1 MQLPT
6 MESYTTLISDDTICA
21 ISTPHGTGGI
31 AVIRISGPDTIDIV
45 SHVWHGKSLA
55 TATSHTAHLGN
66 IIDGSGEVVDQ
77 AVATVFRR
85 PHSFTGEDVVEL
97 SVHGSPYIQ
106 QRVLSILTQH
116 GARIA
121 EAGEFTRR
129 AFSNGRIDL
138 IQAEGIADVIASRT
152 AASHR
157 LAMSQMR
164 GGFSSRIKLLHDRL
178 LEMASLLELEL
189 DFSEEDVEFAS
200 RETLISLAEEILACV
215 TKLADSF
222 DKGRVIKEGIPV
234 TITGETNAGKSTLLN
249 SLLGEDKAIV
259 SDIHGTTRDSIE
271 DTVNIGGHLFRF
283 IDTAG
288 LRDTEDPIESI
299 GISRAMDN
307 IAKASIVIWMV
318 DSTSTLSSAIAS
330 WSRIAPRLQDQTD
343 LVIFINKSDINAEAS
358 GLQKE
363 LTDIIAPS
371 SDVHWV
377 IGSAR
382 SESDIT
388 TLQDTLSEIAAA
400 TASPEGEI
408 TVTNLRHYQSL
419 TAASRAIRQA
429 IRALRDNIPGDL
441 VAQDIR
447 ETLYHLYTLTG
458 TITTPDLLSNIFA
471 NFCIGK

>member
-6 MESYTTLISDDTICA
+6 MEPYTTLISDDTICA

-45 SHVWHGKSLA
+45 SHVWHGKPLA

-77 AVATVFRR
+77 AVATVFRG

-288 LRDTEDPIESI
+288 LRDTVDPIESI

-318 DSTSTLSSAIAS
+318 DSTSPLSSAIAS
-330 WSRIAPRLQDQTD
+330 WSRIAPRLQAQTD

-358 GLQKE
+358 GLKKE
-363 LTDIIAPS
+363 LTDIIATL
-371 SDVHWV
+371 SDAHWV

-388 TLQDTLSEIAAA
+388 ALQDTLSGIAAA
-400 TASPEGEI
+400 AASPEGEI

-447 ETLYHLYTLTG
+447 ETLYHLSTLTG
-458 TITTPDLLSNIFA
+458 TITTPNLLSNIFA
-471 NFCIGK
+471 NFCVGK

>member
-1 MQLPT
+1 
-6 MESYTTLISDDTICA
+6 
-21 ISTPHGTGGI
+21 
-31 AVIRISGPDTIDIV
+31 
-45 SHVWHGKSLA
+45 
-55 TATSHTAHLGN
+55 
-66 IIDGSGEVVDQ
+66 
-77 AVATVFRR
+77 
-85 PHSFTGEDVVEL
+85 
-97 SVHGSPYIQ
+97 
-106 QRVLSILTQH
+106 
-116 GARIA
+116 
-121 EAGEFTRR
+121 
-129 AFSNGRIDL
+129 
-138 IQAEGIADVIASRT
+138 
-152 AASHR
+152 
-157 LAMSQMR
+157 MSQMR

-318 DSTSTLSSAIAS
+318 DSTSPLSSAIAS
-330 WSRIAPRLQDQTD
+330 WSRITPRLQDQTD

-358 GLQKE
+358 GLKKE
-363 LTDIIAPS
+363 LTDIIDTL
-371 SDVHWV
+371 SDAHWV

-388 TLQDTLSEIAAA
+388 TLQDTLSKIAAA
-400 TASPEGEI
+400 AASPEGEI

-419 TAASRAIRQA
+419 TAASQAIRQA

-447 ETLYHLYTLTG
+447 ETLYHLSTLTG

-471 NFCIGK
+471 NFCVGK